1 LAAPPATTAAA
12 LPATGPANGVG
23 SPFELAFWQ
32 SLTGGDDLAAY
43 EAYLA
48 KYPDGTFSGLA
59 RAKIAAMQ
67 RVLTVQRAA
76 PQLAPPTP
84 LTAPVPAAALAPA
97 PAQAPIPAVVTAAN
111 PAAAPLPSAATASP
125 LPAEMIPAN
134 ASLPATEQ
142 STPLAKLL
150 AQLRRSSDA
159 ATSASAAPITAAPPV
174 QPRPAAAPLLTSA
187 TALATASAPV
197 PQPSAYAQAPALAPA
212 GNVSYA
218 SARPIML
225 PVPDVAMPAYFC
237 SNNARNAFHNAYYRP
252 AVEAATRNNE
262 AAVGYLR
269 QLQQTYDQ
277 GQLGRDTTVLNAI
290 ATEARTYQA
299 EAARAYS
306 AQAMLVRQFDV
317 LMTVPLRNCT
327 AGTQ

>member
-1 LAAPPATTAAA
+1 
-12 LPATGPANGVG
+12 
-23 SPFELAFWQ
+23 
-32 SLTGGDDLAAY
+32 
-43 EAYLA
+43 
-48 KYPDGTFSGLA
+48 
-59 RAKIAAMQ
+59 
-67 RVLTVQRAA
+67 LTVQRAA

-84 LTAPVPAAALAPA
+84 LTAPVPAAALAPP

-150 AQLRRSSDA
+150 AQLRGSSDA